1 MFEAIQKVRSL
12 SRGEGGLQKANK
24 NGRHIRGHSKS
35 TFVVEGEGGLQK
47 ANKNEQEMEGF

>member
-1 MFEAIQKVRSL
+1 MFEAIQKYVRC
-12 SRGEGGLQKANK
+12 RGGRGGLQKANK